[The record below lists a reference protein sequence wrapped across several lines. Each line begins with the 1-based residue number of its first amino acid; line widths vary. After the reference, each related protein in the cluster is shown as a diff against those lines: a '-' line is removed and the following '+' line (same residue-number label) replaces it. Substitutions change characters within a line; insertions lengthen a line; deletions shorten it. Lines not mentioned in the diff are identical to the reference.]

1 MAIIQVQASQ
11 QTEHYLTRPA
21 REGENSRFKM
31 PKLPAFVDRKNDLDV
46 WLLRFERFD
55 TSG

>member
-31 PKLPAFVDRKNDLDV
+31 PKLPAFVERKDDLDV
-46 WLLRFERFD
+46 
-55 TSG
+55 